1 MTCQVMVAMTRPRYG
16 RHMTSATVLA
26 APPAGAGSLLR
37 TWRQRRRV
45 SQLELSSVAAVSTRH
60 LSYVET
66 GRSRPSRE
74 LLLHLAERLDVPL
87 RERNQLLLAAG
98 FAPVFTEFDLDDPE
112 MRPVADAL
120 SVMLVGNE
128 PNPTLVMD
136 RHWNLLMAND
146 SALTLTA
153 GAADHLFTPTINILR
168 LALHPDGLA
177 SRIVN
182 FAEVAHHL
190 LDRLRRQINL
200 TGDAELVTL
209 LEESREWTAGI
220 GESDPDPT
228 AVVVP
233 MTILV
238 DGEERSY
245 FSMVSTFGT
254 AADVTAAEL
263 TIETFYPV

>member
-1 MTCQVMVAMTRPRYG
+1 MTSEVMAAMTPPRYG
-16 RHMTSATVLA
+16 RRMSSITILA
-26 APPAGAGSLLR
+26 APPVGAGSLLR
-37 TWRQRRRV
+37 TWRERRRV
-45 SQLELSSVAAVSTRH
+45 SQLELSTVAAVSTRH

-74 LLLHLAERLDVPL
+74 LLLHLADRLDVPL

-112 MRPVADAL
+112 MQPVADAL
-120 SVMLVGNE
+120 AVMLAGNE
-128 PNPTLVMD
+128 PNPTIVMD

-153 GAADHLFTPTINILR
+153 GVASHLLAPSINILR
-168 LALHPDGLA
+168 LTLHPDGLA

-190 LDRLRRQINL
+190 VDRLRRQVDL
-200 TGDAELVTL
+200 TGDAELVAL
-209 LEESREWTAGI
+209 LDEARHWTSGI
-220 GESDPDPT
+220 DEVDTDPA

-233 MTILV
+233 MTLRI

-263 TIETFYPV
+263 TIETFYSV

>member
-1 MTCQVMVAMTRPRYG
+1 MSTVMPT
-16 RHMTSATVLA
+16 ATVLA
-26 APPAGAGSLLR
+26 SPPVGAGSLLR
-37 TWRQRRRV
+37 SWRERRRV
-45 SQLELSSVAAVSTRH
+45 SQLELSTVAAVSTRH

-112 MRPVADAL
+112 MRPIADAL
-120 SVMLVGNE
+120 SVMLAGNE
-128 PNPTLVMD
+128 PNPTIVMD

-146 SALTLTA
+146 SALLLTA
-153 GAADHLFTPTINILR
+153 GAAQHLFEPNINILR
-168 LALHPDGLA
+168 LSLHPDGLS

-190 LDRLRRQINL
+190 IDRLRRQIAL
-200 TGDAELVTL
+200 TGDPVLGDL
-209 LEESREWTAGI
+209 LEEALEWTADI
-220 GESDPDPT
+220 EQADPDPT
-228 AVVVP
+228 AAVVP
-233 MTILV
+233 MTMLI
-238 DGEERSY
+238 DGQERSF

-263 TIETFYPV
+263 TIETFYPA

>member
-1 MTCQVMVAMTRPRYG
+1 MTSEVMAPMTRRRYG
-16 RHMTSATVLA
+16 RAMSSTTMLA
-26 APPAGAGSLLR
+26 APPVGAGSLLR
-37 TWRQRRRV
+37 TWRERRRV
-45 SQLELSSVAAVSTRH
+45 SQLELSTVAAVSARH

-74 LLLHLAERLDVPL
+74 LLLHLADRLDVPL

-112 MRPVADAL
+112 MGPVAHAL
-120 SVMLVGNE
+120 AVMLAGNE

-146 SALTLTA
+146 SEFTLTV
-153 GAADHLFTPTINILR
+153 GAAEHLFTPTINILR

-177 SRIVN
+177 PRIVN

-190 LDRLRRQINL
+190 IDRLTRQINL
-200 TGDAELVTL
+200 TGDPELVAL
-209 LEESREWTAGI
+209 LEESRQWTAHLDDV
-220 GESDPDPT
+220 ELDPS

-233 MTILV
+233 MTMLI

-263 TIETFYPV
+263 TIETFYAV

>member
-1 MTCQVMVAMTRPRYG
+1 MSSTTM
-16 RHMTSATVLA
+16 LA
-26 APPAGAGSLLR
+26 APPVGAGSLLR
-37 TWRQRRRV
+37 TWRERRRV
-45 SQLELSSVAAVSTRH
+45 SQLELSTVASVSARH

-112 MRPVADAL
+112 MRPVAEAL
-120 SVMLVGNE
+120 AVMLAGNE

-146 SALTLTA
+146 SAFTLTA
-153 GAADHLFTPTINILR
+153 GAADHLFSPTINILR

-177 SRIVN
+177 PRIVN
-182 FAEVAHHL
+182 LAEVAHHL
-190 LDRLRRQINL
+190 IDRLTRQINL
-200 TGDAELVTL
+200 TGDPELVAL
-209 LEESREWTAGI
+209 LAESRAWTRDLGDVDL
-220 GESDPDPT
+220 DPS

-233 MTILV
+233 MTIV
-238 DGEERSY
+238 IDGVERSF

>member
-1 MTCQVMVAMTRPRYG
+1 M
-16 RHMTSATVLA
+16 L
-26 APPAGAGSLLR
+26 APPPVGAGSLLR
-37 TWRQRRRV
+37 TWRERRRV
-45 SQLELSSVAAVSTRH
+45 SQLELSTVAAVSTRH

-74 LLLHLAERLDVPL
+74 LLLHLADRLDVPL

-112 MRPVADAL
+112 MGPVAHAL
-120 SVMLVGNE
+120 AVMLAGNE

-146 SALTLTA
+146 SAFTLTA
-153 GAADHLFTPTINILR
+153 GAAEHLLTPSINILR
-168 LALHPDGLA
+168 LALHPEGLG

-190 LDRLRRQINL
+190 VDRLTRQINL
-200 TGDAELVTL
+200 TGDPQLVAL
-209 LEESREWTAGI
+209 LEESRQWTSGMDDA
-220 GESDPDPT
+220 EHDPS

-233 MTILV
+233 MTLLI